1 MKTITNRLY
10 AKFPRNKIVFSGVA
24 MLNIV
29 LMLSLNSCAQQQRV
43 SFTTSTVVPAA
54 EGRVTLK
61 SDKNKNY
68 VVELKVSNLADVSR
82 LDPPRNVYVAWM
94 ETERGQVRNLG
105 RVITSRNL
113 NASLETVT
121 TDKPRRI
128 FITAENDE
136 NIQFPGNMLVL
147 TTDDF

>member
-1 MKTITNRLY
+1 METIKNKLY
-10 AKFPRNKIVFSGVA
+10 SKLHPKNIAFYGVV
-24 MLNIV
+24 IV
-29 LMLSLNSCAQQQRV
+29 LIISLSSCARQQRV
-43 SFTTSTVVPAA
+43 PFTTSGVVPAA

-61 SDKNKNY
+61 TDKNNNY
-68 VVELKVSNLADVSR
+68 VVELDVSNLADVSR

-105 RVITSRNL
+105 RIITSRNL
-113 NASLETVT
+113 NASLETVS
-121 TDKPRRI
+121 TDRPRRI

-136 NIQFPGNMLVL
+136 SIQYPGNMLIL